1 MEIAM
6 GTATK
11 NATKIATNTATTE
24 RAADI
29 VHRAFEDYHALFR
42 TITRRAKER
51 FERQDW
57 DGIRRDTVKRLALH
71 KQSLGETEESLHL
84 TCGDGVAGREML
96 AAMKEA
102 YTRAILGR
110 DDFEIAQTY
119 FNSLVRRL
127 HPHAGVDPDIDYVA
141 SDFPLPFGGWEMA
154 SARLYAVRSLDGP
167 VIVKILRDAGFHR
180 PFADLERDGERV
192 AARLVSVLEQRYGGT
207 EIDALDVLRPI
218 FVRNKAAY
226 VVGRARR
233 GREILPVV
241 LVVVHETEGL
251 VIDAVLWAEEDVSV
265 VFSFARWY
273 FHADLA
279 SPRQVIG
286 FLHSL
291 LPRKRVAELYISLGY
306 NKHGKTE
313 LYSDLLKVIT
323 NSQDRFVRAP
333 GTRGLVMAVF
343 TLPSYE
349 FVFKVIKDSFPPSK
363 KTTRRQVMAK
373 YREVLQHDRV
383 GRLVDFQ
390 EFEDLVF
397 PRHRFS
403 DEMLDELLSV
413 AGKTVWLDGDR
424 VVINHLYV
432 GRRVT
437 PLDVFLRTAEPA
449 AAEAAVR
456 DWGQTLKDLA
466 AANIFAGDMLLKN
479 FGVTRHGRVVFYDY
493 DELCPLVDCNF
504 RALPVA
510 RDPIEE
516 LAAEPFYAI
525 ADDDVFPEEFA
536 TFIELRGPLR
546 QTFDELHGDLMTTEL
561 WRGMQQRNRAG
572 ELIDFYPYTQ
582 AQRLGP

>member
-1 MEIAM
+1 M

-11 NATKIATNTATTE
+11 TATKIATNTATTE

-525 ADDDVFPEEFA
+525 ADHDVFPEEFV